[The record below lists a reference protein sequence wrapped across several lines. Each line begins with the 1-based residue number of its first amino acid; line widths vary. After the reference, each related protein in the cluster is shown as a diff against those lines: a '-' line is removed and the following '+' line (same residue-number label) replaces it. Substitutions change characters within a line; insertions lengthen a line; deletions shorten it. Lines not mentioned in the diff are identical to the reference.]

1 MQITHGIRRCRFRN
15 SREKAELLTPGV
27 AYEIEIELYPTSN
40 LFVAGHRIR
49 LDISSSNF
57 PHFDINL
64 GNADPEMHKFNVQ
77 TNRCAHSEGG
87 RGRQQGRWR
96 ETASRRVFS
105 PSPLSFFCSFLS
117 FLSSSIYHHEA
128 YPSRLILPIQTRSLA
143 GSSIMHEVAH

>member
-15 SREKAELLTPGV
+15 SRDKAELMTPGT
-27 AYEIEIELYPTSN
+27 AYEIEIEMYPTSN

-64 GNADPEMHKFNVQ
+64 GNADPEMPKYNIQ
-77 TNRCAHSEGG
+77 TNRSVKMDARRYCDQ
-87 RGRQQGRWR
+87 RGRPSHARGALLF
-96 ETASRRVFS
+96 AS
-105 PSPLSFFCSFLS
+105 CSIF
-117 FLSSSIYHHEA
+117 HHEA
-128 YPSRLILPIQTRSLA
+128 YPSRLVLPIQTRSLA